1 MIFTHT
7 IKPKSLSL
15 SLFLLT
21 RNYFAKIHNKSVS
34 MMVGVRRVRTESF
47 ARPLSSVSLSLS
59 LFKSFFFLHCQFH
72 DRAHD
77 IPIARFQRRR
87 CFSFAHVRLR
97 RD

>member
-1 MIFTHT
+1 
-7 IKPKSLSL
+7 
-15 SLFLLT
+15 
-21 RNYFAKIHNKSVS
+21 
-34 MMVGVRRVRTESF
+34 MVGVRRVRTESF
-47 ARPLSSVSLSLS
+47 ARPLSSVSLSLSLSLS

-77 IPIARFQRRR
+77 IPIARFQCRR